1 MDRIS
6 MICQKLSSLIWGYP
20 VLILMLASGIYL
32 SVRMGFPQLHLI
44 KIFRNTIGT
53 LFKKN
58 SDPASDKA
66 KGAFS
71 QLQGFSTALAA
82 TVGTGSIAGVG
93 TAVAAGGR
101 GAIFWLWISAFF
113 GMALSYTENILGVK
127 YCANSK
133 TKGAMSY
140 MEKGLDS
147 KWLAVIFAV
156 CCTLASLGMGC
167 MAQSNS
173 IISVC
178 SGSFSLSVPLTTA
191 AVVVLTAFTIS
202 GGSRLGKVTERLVP
216 LMSLFY
222 IAGSLIV
229 ICRNCAHLPS
239 ALQDIFREA
248 FNFRSAAGGFSG
260 FLVNSA
266 VVVGLKRGAFS
277 NEAGLGSTV
286 AVHSSCKIKDPK
298 TQGTW
303 GMAEVFI
310 DTMVICTLTALTL
323 FTSGVDVADGGADVI
338 CKAFGSGLGSFGE
351 IFVGIS
357 IVLFAFATI
366 IGWFF
371 IGLKSWEYLLPQKTK
386 LYKIIFLLCAY
397 AGAVTS
403 VSLVWEISDIFN
415 GLMAIPNMTA
425 LLLLS
430 NEAITEHKK
439 QSL

>member
-1 MDRIS
+1 MDRLS
-6 MICQKLSSLIWGYP
+6 LICQKISSVIWGYP
-20 VLILMLASGIYL
+20 VLALMLIAGIYL

-44 KIFRNTIGT
+44 KIFRSTIGT

-58 SDPASDKA
+58 PDSAAEKSN
-66 KGAFS
+66 GSLS
-71 QLQGFSTALAA
+71 QLRGFSTALAA

-93 TAVAAGGR
+93 AAVAAGGR
-101 GAIFWLWISAFF
+101 GAIFWLWVSAFF

-127 YCANSK
+127 YCKNSK
-133 TKGAMSY
+133 IKGAMSY

-147 KWLAVIFAV
+147 KWLAMIFAV

-173 IISVC
+173 ITSVC
-178 SGSFSLSVPLTTA
+178 SGSFYIPMPLTA
-191 AVVVLTAFTIS
+191 AVVVILTAFAIS
-202 GGSRLGKVTERLVP
+202 GSRRHGKLIERLVP

-229 ICRNCAHLPS
+229 ICKNCAYLPS
-239 ALQDIFREA
+239 AFRDIFREA

-260 FLVNSA
+260 FAVNSA
-266 VVVGLKRGAFS
+266 IAVGLKRGTFS
-277 NEAGLGSTV
+277 SEAGLGSTV
-286 AVHSSCKIKDPK
+286 AIHSSCEIKDPK

-303 GMAEVFI
+303 GMAEVFA
-310 DTMVICTLTALTL
+310 DTVIICTLTALVL
-323 FTSGVDVADGGADVI
+323 FTGGVDISDGGADVI
-338 CKAFGSGLGSFGE
+338 CKAFASGLGSFGE

-357 IVLFAFATI
+357 ILLFAFATI

-371 IGLKSWEYLLPQKTK
+371 IGLKAWEYLAPGKTK
-386 LYKIIFLLCAY
+386 IYKIIFLACAC

-415 GLMAIPNMTA
+415 GLMAIPNLTA

-430 NEAITEHKK
+430 NEAIAEHKK
-439 QSL
+439 QNL